1 MDSIVIP
8 WQTGDGNIIVSESG
22 GEVLISSDT
31 TNNGEERSQTL
42 TFRTLTGNATATL
55 LVVQEGSDIII
66 LRDSNGLV
74 LRDSSDNILTAKS
87 E

>member
-1 MDSIVIP
+1 MDRIVIP

-31 TNNGEERSQTL
+31 INNGEERSQTL

-55 LVVQEGSDIII
+55 LVVQEGSVII

-74 LRDSSDNILTAKS
+74 LRDSFDNILTAKS
-87 E
+87 D